1 MISEAVFLV
10 KLLLQW
16 NWSWSWSCR
25 SHILQLFHHSVS
37 WWVASWVASLMK
49 LMEFYPF
56 SIASCEA
63 LFEAPQE
70 AMSKGPFI
78 LPIDLVCMC
87 SYKVVQ
93 VSIFSTK
100 HKQDPIGRHH
110 MCVMCVGIWFIYD
123 PFKRILKQHVAG
135 WYYHILLIQTSGH

>member
-1 MISEAVFLV
+1 MGCFMNCFIDEADG
-10 KLLLQW
+10 
-16 NWSWSWSCR
+16 
-25 SHILQLFHHSVS
+25 IL
-37 WWVASWVASLMK
+37 
-49 LMEFYPF
+49 P

-110 MCVMCVGIWFIYD
+110 MCVMCVGI
-123 PFKRILKQHVAG
+123 
-135 WYYHILLIQTSGH
+135 